1 MKMRHDSWH
10 PASISSTPASCGA
23 AKIRAQKRCLYRQQ
37 WINVAQAAV
46 QDWGRVGSG
55 GRRRRRWMPTQRP
68 NPCRDG
74 NVHFKW
80 EEKITRAL
88 WGCWQAETSCHAPP
102 RSDTL
107 ESPTGGG
114 DEGFSTLLNFS
125 GCLKRTCNLM
135 QRQREWA
142 TGQPAQRMKLY
153 TSILTPTVHAGAAGR
168 QQQERACRSG
178 KCFEEE
184 SRCIT
189 CWSSTQKPSH

>member
-23 AKIRAQKRCLYRQQ
+23 AKIRAQKRCLYRHQ

-55 GRRRRRWMPTQRP
+55 GGRRRRRRWRGETCWMPTQRP

-74 NVHFKW
+74 NVHLK
-80 EEKITRAL
+80 ERKIRRAP
-88 WGCWQAETSCHAPP
+88 WDCWQAETLCHAPAALP
-102 RSDTL
+102 SETL
-107 ESPTGGG
+107 ESPTGGE
-114 DEGFSTLLNFS
+114 DEGFWTLLNFL

-142 TGQPAQRMKLY
+142 TGQLAQ
-153 TSILTPTVHAGAAGR
+153 
-168 QQQERACRSG
+168 CRG
-178 KCFEEE
+178 
-184 SRCIT
+184 
-189 CWSSTQKPSH
+189 